1 MANFAYKGWTRQG
14 KFTSGKIKANNETE
28 ARTQLRIL
36 GTNVTQIEETGNS
49 VKGKT
54 VAQSLGGLSVFKKMG
69 LFQPS
74 VSGTEIAVFTKQ
86 LSVMIDAGVSV
97 VQGLEMLAKQASNPI
112 VRDGLNKV
120 RMGVEGGEDLA
131 VAMERSPEMFDKL
144 FISLIRAGAAAGQ
157 LDVMLKK
164 LTHYV
169 EKAAKLKK
177 QLMSALT
184 YPAIVIVLAI
194 GMTVLMLTVVVPMM
208 AKNFEESGNKLP
220 DLTLFVIN
228 LSGYFQNYWYYMVGG
243 SFVAYKVFSKWKST
257 PKGGEQWDGIVLKL
271 PVFGSLIGKI
281 SIARFTSTLGIL
293 VAAGISIIEALE
305 TCARAAGN
313 KVIENDIL
321 RIREEVTKGKGLAA
335 PIADSPLFP
344 PMVSSMVAI
353 GEQSGQVDTMLE
365 KVAAFYE
372 EDVDAAMAA
381 ALKLVEPIMFVVIGG
396 IVGFIMVAMYMP
408 VFEMAGN
415 AGG

>member
-1 MANFAYKGWTRQG
+1 MANYAYKGWTRQG
-14 KFTSGKIKANNETE
+14 KFVSGKIKASNDAE

-36 GTNVTQIEETGNS
+36 GTNVTQIDEVGMS
-49 VKGKT
+49 AKGKT
-54 VAQSLGGLSVFKKMG
+54 VGQMLGGLSVFKNMG
-69 LFQPS
+69 MFQPS
-74 VSGTEIAVFTKQ
+74 VSGTEVAVFTKQ

-120 RMGVEGGEDLA
+120 RIGVEGGEDLA
-131 VAMERSPEMFDKL
+131 VAMQRAPEMFDKL
-144 FISLIRAGAAAGQ
+144 FVSLVRAGAAAGQ

-169 EKAAKLKK
+169 EKSAKLKK
-177 QLMSALT
+177 QLVSALT

-220 DLTLFVIN
+220 DLTQFVIDM
-228 LSGYFQNYWYYMVGG
+228 SGYFTRNWYYIFGG
-243 SFVAYKVFSKWKST
+243 AFVAFQVFSKWKST
-257 PKGGEQWDGIVLKL
+257 PKGGAQWDAIVLKL
-271 PVFGSLIGKI
+271 PVFGPLIAKI

-305 TCARAAGN
+305 TCATAAGN
-313 KVIENDIL
+313 KVIEIDIM
-321 RIREEVTKGKGLAA
+321 RIRAEVTKGKGLAE
-335 PIADSPLFP
+335 PMSDSPLFP

-381 ALKLVEPIMFVVIGG
+381 ALKMVEPIMFVVIGG

>member
-14 KFTSGKIKANNETE
+14 KYTAGKIKANNETE

-36 GTNVTQIEETGNS
+36 GTNVTQIEESGNS

-54 VAQSLGGLSVFKKMG
+54 VAQSLGGLSFFKKMG
-69 LFQPS
+69 MFQPS
-74 VSGTEIAVFTKQ
+74 VSGTEVAVFTKQ

-97 VQGLEMLAKQASNPI
+97 VQGLEMLSKQASNPI

-120 RMGVEGGEDLA
+120 RMGVEGGEELA

-164 LTHYV
+164 LTQYV

-228 LSGYFQNYWYYMVGG
+228 LSGYFQNYWYYMAIGVFVG
-243 SFVAYKVFSKWKST
+243 YKLFSKWKST

-271 PVFGSLIGKI
+271 PVFGGLIGKI

>member
-1 MANFAYKGWTRQG
+1 MPNYAYKGRTRQG
-14 KFTSGKIKANNETE
+14 KFVSGKIKASSEAE

-36 GTNVTQIEETGNS
+36 GTNATQLKEFGTSGGSKS
-49 VKGKT
+49 VG
-54 VAQSLGGLSVFKKMG
+54 QLLGSMPIFKKLG
-69 LFQPS
+69 LLQPS
-74 VSGTEIAVFTKQ
+74 VSGTEVAVFTKQ

-97 VQGLEMLAKQASNPI
+97 VQGLDMLAKQASNPI
-112 VRDGLNKV
+112 VREGLIKV
-120 RMGVEGGEDLA
+120 RVGVEGGEELS
-131 VAMERSPEMFDKL
+131 VAMQRSPEMFDKL
-144 FISLIRAGAAAGQ
+144 FISLVKAGAAAGQ

-164 LTHYV
+164 LTQYV

-194 GMTVLMLTVVVPMM
+194 GMTILMLTMIVPMM
-208 AKNFEESGNKLP
+208 AKNFEDSGNKLP
-220 DLTLFVIN
+220 ELTQFVIN
-228 LSGYFQNYWYYMVGG
+228 LSSNFQKSWHYIFGTAIVGHQ
-243 SFVAYKVFSKWKST
+243 VFKRWKNT
-257 PKGGEQWDGIVLKL
+257 PKGAVQWDRIILKL
-271 PVFGSLIGKI
+271 PIFGNLIAKI

-293 VAAGISIIEALE
+293 VTAGISIIEALQ
-305 TCARAAGN
+305 TCAAASGN
-313 KVIENDIL
+313 KVIETDIM
-321 RIREEVTKGKGLAA
+321 RIREEVTKGKGLAG
-335 PIADSPLFP
+335 PISESPLFP

-353 GEQSGQVDTMLE
+353 GEQSGQVDAMLE

-381 ALKLVEPIMFVVIGG
+381 ALKMVEPIMFVVIGG

-415 AGG
+415 VGN